1 MLGKEPGGRLPF
13 FIAELRRCGACA
25 DRWVDAGVPR
35 CPWCVQAGRHIDRPA
50 PPTGEET
57 E

>member
-13 FIAELRRCGACA
+13 STAELRRCGACP

-35 CPWCVQAGRHIDRPA
+35 CPWCVLAGRHLDRPA
-50 PPTGEET
+50 PPTVEEPV
-57 E
+57 